1 MQSQKGIFT
10 RKVEEK
16 QIAQV
21 INIEF
26 SIKYWPVRKQGIVMN
41 MGSRVKLPEFKLAIK
56 NTSCVMLQK
65 SFDHSLPQFCY
76 LWNGDNAYLIG
87 SSEDSKR

>member
-26 SIKYWPVRKQGIVMN
+26 SIKY
-41 MGSRVKLPEFKLAIK
+41 
-56 NTSCVMLQK
+56 
-65 SFDHSLPQFCY
+65 
-76 LWNGDNAYLIG
+76 
-87 SSEDSKR
+87 